1 MLFELK
7 SQDWRDDLAVKNTCC
22 RCRDPQPNIRQSS
35 GNLVEGG
42 EEELK
47 KPERSRTHKKSF
59 NLGP

>member
-1 MLFELK
+1 MTVIYPG
-7 SQDWRDDLAVKNTCC
+7 SDGN